1 MISQDKLI
9 RWATAGDG
17 DCAYKL
23 AVIFRNEGN
32 RQKYIEWLEKSAATK
47 NFDAMK
53 EYADCLRENAE
64 YEKAL
69 ELYKEL
75 AKTFCDE
82 ESMEAVVDMCELNQ
96 GVAKNDKDTL
106 NFILELINKTYTEI
120 YLIDRG
126 NVLARTMIL
135 QTRRHNELT
144 MQTLQ
149 AIERR
154 RIAARIR
161 KILAEN

>member
-1 MISQDKLI
+1 MILKDKLI
-9 RWATAGDG
+9 QWATAGDG

-23 AVIFRNEGN
+23 AMIFRNEGN
-32 RQKYIEWLEKSAATK
+32 RQKYIEWLEKSATTK

-64 YEKAL
+64 YDKAL
-69 ELYKEL
+69 ALYKEL
-75 AKTFCDE
+75 SKTFCDE
-82 ESMEAVVDMCELNQ
+82 ESMEAVVDMCELHQ

-106 NFILELINKTYTEI
+106 NFILEVINKTYTEI